1 MYVWIFLQHFILE
14 NITNLKSFKILFYE
28 REQTNLLRLFII
40 ELTHR
45 KTLLEITVEI
55 EPQPVVLD
63 FKNLSQYSSR
73 SK

>member
-14 NITNLKSFKILFYE
+14 NITNLKSFKILFYK
-28 REQTNLLRLFII
+28 REQTNLLRLIII
-40 ELTHR
+40 ELTNR

-55 EPQPVVLD
+55 ELQPVVLD
-63 FKNLSQYSSR
+63 FENLSQYSIR